1 MEPYCPEG
9 KKKNIMYKV
18 YLVNVI
24 LRDYVLPWYVE
35 ALQSNYIHCD
45 FVITV
50 LGSHRQRNF
59 AKSIDF

>member
-1 MEPYCPEG
+1 
-9 KKKNIMYKV
+9 MYKV